1 MTNRIPLIV
10 DTTDGNKIKELPAG
24 DNLDLTSSAITNA
37 TSITTTGTLTAAQV
51 NVNGTN
57 LAAIATTG
65 NYDDLDNTP
74 LLFSGDYQDLTNK
87 PSIPVRTF
95 ELFDVLN
102 VPAVQGDVLQW
113 NALNT
118 QWEPTSLAAQV
129 DISEK
134 NLNELQNVIISGD
147 VENKFLKFYAGAW
160 RAANVTYAEVQNTP
174 TSLSDFINDAGFITN
189 ATDSQQLTYDGS
201 TLSISN
207 GNSVTLDNIN
217 ANITTTSI
225 QSTSGN
231 IIITA
236 DQNVFINSAT
246 GGYVDILNLRGD
258 LRGSVYADDST
269 ILIDGVQGIIPGG
282 NVEGEITANLF
293 GNVSTQTN
301 IGGEIMVDSFNGFI
315 RTHFLEQVGA
325 TDGQALVWNDAN
337 TRWQPGDVVQTL
349 GLTGTDLSISGGN
362 TVDLSGIVGDTVGNF
377 SFANSIID
385 TDDSSEITIT
395 PAVRIQSDLE
405 VDNSLTVNNDLLVN
419 GNIVTQSTDAPEVFS
434 ETEIFLT
441 ATTRVEVTQ
450 SPFKLASFTDAQR
463 DALTAE
469 NGDMIYNTTNN
480 RPEMYVN
487 GAWKIVDTSPIV

>member
-10 DTTDGNKIKELPAG
+10 DTADANKIKELPAG

-74 LLFSGDYQDLTNK
+74 LLFSGDYSDLTNK
-87 PSIPVRTF
+87 PYIPIRTF
-95 ELFDVLN
+95 ELYDVLN
-102 VPAVQGDVLQW
+102 TPASQGDVLQW

-134 NLNELQNVIISGD
+134 TLNELQNVIITGD
-147 VENKFLKFYAGAW
+147 AENKFLKFYAGAW
-160 RAANVTYAEVQNTP
+160 RTANVTYAEVQNTP
-174 TSLSDFINDAGFITN
+174 TSLSEFINDAGFITSD
-189 ATDSQQLTYDGS
+189 TDSQELTFDG
-201 TLSISN
+201 TVLSISN
-207 GNSVTLDNIN
+207 GNSVSLDNIN
-217 ANITTTSI
+217 ANIITNSI
-225 QSTSGN
+225 QSTDGN

-236 DQNVFINSAT
+236 DQNVFINSSS

-269 ILIDGVQGIIPGG
+269 ILIDGVEGIIPGE

-293 GNVSTQTN
+293 GNVSTQAN
-301 IGGEIMVDSFNGFI
+301 IGGEIMVDSFNGYI

-337 TRWQPGDVVQTL
+337 TRWQPGDVSNET
-349 GLTGTDLSISGGN
+349 I
-362 TVDLSGIVGDTVGNF
+362 GNF
-377 SFANSIID
+377 TLASSNID
-385 TDDSSEITIT
+385 TDDSSQITIT
-395 PAVRIQSDLE
+395 PAVRIESDLE

-419 GNIVTQSTDAPEVFS
+419 GNIVTQSTEAPEVFS
-434 ETEIFLT
+434 ETEILLT
-441 ATTRVEVTQ
+441 ASTRVEVTQ
-450 SPFKLASFTDAQR
+450 SPFKLASFTDTQR

>member
-10 DTTDGNKIKELPAG
+10 DTADANKIKELPAG

-74 LLFSGDYQDLTNK
+74 LLFSGDYSDLTNK
-87 PSIPVRTF
+87 PYIPIRTF
-95 ELFDVLN
+95 ELYDVLN
-102 VPAVQGDVLQW
+102 TPASQGDVLQW

-134 NLNELQNVIISGD
+134 TLNELQNVIITGD
-147 VENKFLKFYAGAW
+147 AENKFLKFYAGAW
-160 RAANVTYAEVQNTP
+160 RTANVTYAEVQNTP
-174 TSLSDFINDAGFITN
+174 TSLSEFINDAGYITS
-189 ATDSQQLTYDGS
+189 ATDSQELTFDGT

-217 ANITTTSI
+217 ANIITNSI
-225 QSTSGN
+225 QSTNGN

-236 DQNVFINSAT
+236 DQNVFINSSS

-269 ILIDGVQGIIPGG
+269 ILIDGVEGIIPGE

-293 GNVSTQTN
+293 GNVSTQAN
-301 IGGEIMVDSFNGFI
+301 IGGEIMVDSFNGYI

-337 TRWQPGDVVQTL
+337 TRWQPGDVSNET
-349 GLTGTDLSISGGN
+349 I
-362 TVDLSGIVGDTVGNF
+362 GNF
-377 SFANSIID
+377 TLASSNID
-385 TDDSSEITIT
+385 TDDSSQITIT
-395 PAVRIQSDLE
+395 PAVRIESDLE

-419 GNIVTQSTDAPEVFS
+419 GNIVTQSTEAPEVFS
-434 ETEIFLT
+434 ETEILLT
-441 ATTRVEVTQ
+441 ASTRVEVTQ
-450 SPFKLASFTDAQR
+450 SPFKLASFTDTQR

>member
-10 DTTDGNKIKELPAG
+10 DTADANKIKELPAG

-51 NVNGTN
+51 NVNGTD

-74 LLFSGDYQDLTNK
+74 LLFSGDYSDLTNK
-87 PSIPVRTF
+87 PYIPIRTF
-95 ELFDVLN
+95 ELYDVLN
-102 VPAVQGDVLQW
+102 TPASQGDVLQW

-134 NLNELQNVIISGD
+134 TLNELQNVIITGD
-147 VENKFLKFYAGAW
+147 AENKFLKFYAGAW
-160 RAANVTYAEVQNTP
+160 RTANVTYAEVQNTP
-174 TSLSDFINDAGFITN
+174 TSLSEFINDAGYITS
-189 ATDSQQLTYDGS
+189 ATDSQELTFDGT

-217 ANITTTSI
+217 ANIITNSI
-225 QSTSGN
+225 QSTNGN

-236 DQNVFINSAT
+236 DQNVFINSSS

-269 ILIDGVQGIIPGG
+269 ILIDGVEGIIPGE

-293 GNVSTQTN
+293 GNVSTQAN
-301 IGGEIMVDSFNGFI
+301 IGGEIMVDSFNGYI

-337 TRWQPGDVVQTL
+337 TRWQPGDVSNET
-349 GLTGTDLSISGGN
+349 I
-362 TVDLSGIVGDTVGNF
+362 GNF
-377 SFANSIID
+377 TLASSNID
-385 TDDSSEITIT
+385 TDDSSQITIT
-395 PAVRIQSDLE
+395 PAVRIESDLE

-419 GNIVTQSTDAPEVFS
+419 GNIVTQSTEAPEVFS
-434 ETEIFLT
+434 ETEILLT
-441 ATTRVEVTQ
+441 ASTRVEVTQ
-450 SPFKLASFTDAQR
+450 SPFKLASFTDTQR

>member
-10 DTTDGNKIKELPAG
+10 DTADANKIKELPAG

-74 LLFSGDYQDLTNK
+74 LLFSGDYSDLTNK
-87 PSIPVRTF
+87 PYIPIRTF
-95 ELFDVLN
+95 ELYDVLN
-102 VPAVQGDVLQW
+102 TPASQGDVLQW

-134 NLNELQNVIISGD
+134 TLNELQNVIITGD
-147 VENKFLKFYAGAW
+147 AENKFLKFYAGAW
-160 RAANVTYAEVQNTP
+160 RTANVTYAEVQNTP
-174 TSLSDFINDAGFITN
+174 TSLSEFINDAGYITS
-189 ATDSQQLTYDGS
+189 ATDSQELTFDGT

-217 ANITTTSI
+217 ANIITNSI
-225 QSTSGN
+225 QSTNGN

-236 DQNVFINSAT
+236 DQNVFINSSS

-269 ILIDGVQGIIPGG
+269 ILIDGVEGIIPGE

-293 GNVSTQTN
+293 GNVSSQAN
-301 IGGEIMVDSFNGFI
+301 IGGEIMVDSFNGYI

-337 TRWQPGDVVQTL
+337 TRWQPGDVSNET
-349 GLTGTDLSISGGN
+349 I
-362 TVDLSGIVGDTVGNF
+362 GNF
-377 SFANSIID
+377 TLASSNID
-385 TDDSSEITIT
+385 TDDSSQITIT
-395 PAVRIQSDLE
+395 PAVRIESDLE

-419 GNIVTQSTDAPEVFS
+419 GNIVTQSTEAPEVFS
-434 ETEIFLT
+434 ETEILLT
-441 ATTRVEVTQ
+441 ASTRVEVTQ
-450 SPFKLASFTDAQR
+450 SPFKLASFTDTQR

>member
-10 DTTDGNKIKELPAG
+10 DTADANKIKELPAG

-74 LLFSGDYQDLTNK
+74 LLFSGDYSDLTNK
-87 PSIPVRTF
+87 PYIPIRTF
-95 ELFDVLN
+95 ELYDVLN
-102 VPAVQGDVLQW
+102 TPASQGDVLQW

-134 NLNELQNVIISGD
+134 TLNELQNVIITGD
-147 VENKFLKFYAGAW
+147 AENKFLKFYAGAW
-160 RAANVTYAEVQNTP
+160 RTANVTYAEVQNTP
-174 TSLSDFINDAGFITN
+174 TSLSEFINDAGYITS
-189 ATDSQQLTYDGS
+189 ATDSQDLTFDGT

-217 ANITTTSI
+217 ANIITNSI
-225 QSTSGN
+225 QSTNGN

-236 DQNVFINSAT
+236 DQNVFINSSS

-269 ILIDGVQGIIPGG
+269 ILIDGVEGIIPGE

-293 GNVSTQTN
+293 GNVSTQAN
-301 IGGEIMVDSFNGFI
+301 IGGEIMVDSFNGYI

-337 TRWQPGDVVQTL
+337 TRWQPGDVSNET
-349 GLTGTDLSISGGN
+349 I
-362 TVDLSGIVGDTVGNF
+362 GNF
-377 SFANSIID
+377 TLASSNID
-385 TDDSSEITIT
+385 TDDSSQITIT
-395 PAVRIQSDLE
+395 PAVRIESDLE

-419 GNIVTQSTDAPEVFS
+419 GNIVTQSTEAPEVFS
-434 ETEIFLT
+434 ETEILLT
-441 ATTRVEVTQ
+441 ASTRVEVTQ
-450 SPFKLASFTDAQR
+450 SPFKLASFTDTQR

>member
-10 DTTDGNKIKELPAG
+10 DTADANKIKELPAG

-51 NVNGTN
+51 NVNGTD

-74 LLFSGDYQDLTNK
+74 LLFSGDYSDLTNK
-87 PSIPVRTF
+87 PYIPIRTF
-95 ELFDVLN
+95 ELYDVLN
-102 VPAVQGDVLQW
+102 TPASQGDVLQW

-134 NLNELQNVIISGD
+134 TLNELQNVIITGD
-147 VENKFLKFYAGAW
+147 AENKFLKFYAGAW
-160 RAANVTYAEVQNTP
+160 RTANVTYAEVQNTP
-174 TSLSDFINDAGFITN
+174 TSLSEFINDAGYITS
-189 ATDSQQLTYDGS
+189 ATDSQELTFDGT

-217 ANITTTSI
+217 ANIITNSI
-225 QSTSGN
+225 QSTNGN

-236 DQNVFINSAT
+236 DQNVFINSSS

-269 ILIDGVQGIIPGG
+269 ILIDGVEGIIPGE

-293 GNVSTQTN
+293 GNVSSQAN
-301 IGGEIMVDSFNGFI
+301 IGGEIMVDSFNGYI

-337 TRWQPGDVVQTL
+337 TRWQPGDVSNET
-349 GLTGTDLSISGGN
+349 I
-362 TVDLSGIVGDTVGNF
+362 GNF
-377 SFANSIID
+377 TLASSNID
-385 TDDSSEITIT
+385 TDDSSQITIT
-395 PAVRIQSDLE
+395 PAVRIESDLE

-419 GNIVTQSTDAPEVFS
+419 GNIVTQSTEAPEVFS
-434 ETEIFLT
+434 ETEILLT
-441 ATTRVEVTQ
+441 ASTRVEVTQ
-450 SPFKLASFTDAQR
+450 SPFKLASFTDTQR

>member
-1 MTNRIPLIV
+1 MTDRIPLIV

-37 TSITTTGTLTAAQV
+37 TSITTIGTLTAAQI

-57 LAAIATTG
+57 LATIATTG

-74 LLFSGDYQDLTNK
+74 VMFSGDYQDLTNK
-87 PSIPVRTF
+87 PTIPVRTF

-102 VPAVQGDVLQW
+102 APVSGGDVLQW
-113 NALNT
+113 NELNT

-129 DISEK
+129 DLSEK
-134 NLNELQNVIISGD
+134 NLNELQNVIITGD
-147 VENKFLKFYAGAW
+147 AENKFLKFYAGAW
-160 RAANVTYAEVQNTP
+160 RTANVTYAEVQNTP
-174 TSLSDFINDAGFITN
+174 TNLSEFVNDAGFITSE
-189 ATDSQQLTYDGS
+189 TDSQQLTYDGT
-201 TLSISN
+201 TLGISG
-207 GNSVTLDNIN
+207 GNSITLDSIN
-217 ANITTTSI
+217 ADITTTSI

-269 ILIDGVQGIIPGG
+269 ILIDGVEGIIPGE

-293 GNVSTQTN
+293 GNVSTQAN
-301 IGGEIMVDSFNGFI
+301 LGGEIMVDSFNGFI

-325 TDGQALVWNDAN
+325 TDGQALVWSDAN
-337 TRWQPGDVVQTL
+337 TRWQPGDVSNET
-349 GLTGTDLSISGGN
+349 I
-362 TVDLSGIVGDTVGNF
+362 GNF
-377 SFANSIID
+377 TLAASNID
-385 TDDSSEITIT
+385 TDDSSQITIT
-395 PAVRIQSDLE
+395 PSVRIQSDLE

-450 SPFKLASFTDAQR
+450 SPFKLANLTNTQR

-469 NGDMIYNTTNN
+469 NGDMIYNTDDN
-480 RPEMYVN
+480 RFQVYQN
-487 GAWKIVDTSPIV
+487 GTWLRLDTSPIV